1 MKELFRSTNIFM
13 NLGKSVHHSLSDER
27 LVQLYNKLVH
37 VLYKEMNNIL
47 W

>member
-1 MKELFRSTNIFM
+1 MKELFRSTYIFM

-27 LVQLYNKLVH
+27 LVQLHNKLAH

>member
-1 MKELFRSTNIFM
+1 M

>member
-13 NLGKSVHHSLSDER
+13 SLDKSVPHSLSDER
-27 LVQLYNKLVH
+27 LVQLCNKLAH
-37 VLYKEMNNIL
+37 VLYKEMNNIP